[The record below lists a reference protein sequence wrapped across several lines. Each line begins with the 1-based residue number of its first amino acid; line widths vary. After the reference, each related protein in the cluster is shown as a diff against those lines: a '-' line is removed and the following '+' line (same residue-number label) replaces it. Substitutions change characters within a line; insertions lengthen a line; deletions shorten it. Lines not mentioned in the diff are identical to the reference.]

1 MDRTIRFAVPEDSAA
16 LLKIYGQYIDT
27 PVTFEYELPSEQEFA
42 ERIAGIAA
50 DYPYLVWE
58 EGGVPVGYAYAH
70 RYGERAAYQWGAE
83 LSIYLERN
91 HTSCGMG
98 KVLYE
103 ILMELLK
110 LQGVRTVYGCVTVP
124 NEKSMRLHE
133 GLGFRRIGEFRNAG
147 YKNGAWRD
155 VMWLEKELLP
165 CEGEPKPILSF
176 SAVPEEKKQHFVLA
190 EKNVIGYN

>member
-1 MDRTIRFAVPEDSAA
+1 MDRTIRFAAPEDSAA
-16 LLKIYGQYIDT
+16 LLRIYGQYMDT
-27 PVTFEYELPSEQEFA
+27 PVTFEYELPTEQAFA

-58 EGGVPVGYAYAH
+58 EDGEPVGYAYAH
-70 RYGERAAYQWGAE
+70 RHAERAAYQWGAE
-83 LSIYLERN
+83 LSIYLDRD

-124 NEKSMRLHE
+124 NERSEGLHE
-133 GLGFRRIGEFRNAG
+133 TMGFRRIGVFRGTG
-147 YKNGAWRD
+147 YKSGAWRD
-155 VMWLEKELLP
+155 VAWFEKQ
-165 CEGEPKPILSF
+165 ILSGEEEPTPIRSF
-176 SAVPEEKKQHFVLA
+176 SEVSEEKKLQILHLHNA
-190 EKNVIGYN
+190 M